1 MLELIISSSRQQR
14 NQTTLFGILK
24 KAHFVLLLKVVII
37 TFFKFRWN
45 IGSSKI
51 ITYPW
56 LMNFGVGDKSGFVAM
71 DFRILAFYKISSIS
85 AISSA
90 ISSVTYLY
98 FFVLVK
104 LLDADLLLW
113 SLRIEKSLKT
123 LSSPQS
129 AFPGA
134 PHSVTICVVLLFGPC
149 MEGKKLFDLE
159 QCRQRPVKYKLN
171 DFNFFS
177 TILGNCW

>member
-14 NQTTLFGILK
+14 NQTTLLGILK

-37 TFFKFRWN
+37 TFFKFTWN

-71 DFRILAFYKISSIS
+71 GFRILPFYKISSIS

-104 LLDADLLLW
+104 LLDADLLL
-113 SLRIEKSLKT
+113 
-123 LSSPQS
+123 
-129 AFPGA
+129 
-134 PHSVTICVVLLFGPC
+134 
-149 MEGKKLFDLE
+149 
-159 QCRQRPVKYKLN
+159 
-171 DFNFFS
+171 
-177 TILGNCW
+177 

>member
-14 NQTTLFGILK
+14 NQTTLLGILK
-24 KAHFVLLLKVVII
+24 KAHFVLLLKVLII

-85 AISSA
+85 AMSSA
-90 ISSVTYLY
+90 IST
-98 FFVLVK
+98 K
-104 LLDADLLLW
+104 LLDADFLLW

-159 QCRQRPVKYKLN
+159 QCRQKPVKYKLN

>member
-14 NQTTLFGILK
+14 NQTTLLGILK
-24 KAHFVLLLKVVII
+24 KAHFVLLLKVLII

-71 DFRILAFYKISSIS
+71 GFRILAFYKISSIS
-85 AISSA
+85 AMSSA
-90 ISSVTYLY
+90 IST
-98 FFVLVK
+98 K
-104 LLDADLLLW
+104 LLDADFLLW

-149 MEGKKLFDLE
+149 MEGKKLSDLE
-159 QCRQRPVKYKLN
+159 QCRQKPVKYKSN
-171 DFNFFS
+171 VFNFFS